1 MTTFIANPFPVH
13 VAARHAVGAG
23 KPAGIQELTS
33 EEIDQVQGG
42 VLAAGAVVGAVV
54 GGYAAWHSGGN
65 AGQIAAGALLGGV
78 SGFYCGLGMFGSAA
92 TTGIMSSFAGG
103 GGRWTSR

>member
-1 MTTFIANPFPVH
+1 MTAFIAHQSSV
-13 VAARHAVGAG
+13 HAVARRDVETGE
-23 KPAGIQELTS
+23 PVGIQELTS

-78 SGFYCGLGMFGSAA
+78 SGFYCGLGMFGAA
-92 TTGIMSSFAGG
+92 AATGIMSSFAGG